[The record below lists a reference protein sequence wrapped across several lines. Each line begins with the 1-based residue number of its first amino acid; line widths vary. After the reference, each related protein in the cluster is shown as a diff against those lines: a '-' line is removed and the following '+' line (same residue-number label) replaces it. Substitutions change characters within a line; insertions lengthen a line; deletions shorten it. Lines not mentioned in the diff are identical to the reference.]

1 MNEMRERRIRVYQIG
16 ILILN
21 ITAVMLIAIF
31 LYYTTNLISRRYS
44 ARDFLEN
51 VEAVPWNPR
60 MQLILCGMLMALL
73 VASLLLRETTFKKYP
88 RLATGSLVVD
98 FFIAVGIVYLLNFN
112 YNGILIM
119 VFADL
124 LVYVKNRKAQIVLM
138 ILALTCFLLTNYS
151 LVSLWVPLYSIE
163 SYIRFY
169 DAATKQYL
177 FVIYNVLGSM
187 NIVLFVLYCAEVIIA
202 QRGTIDEVNALY
214 EQLEKANEQMQEYAA
229 MSEKMA
235 ETRERNRLAREIHDT
250 LGHTLTGISAG
261 LDACVATIDVAPDI
275 TKQQL
280 QTISEV
286 TRHGI
291 SEIRRSVS
299 ELRPDALER
308 LRLDHAITK
317 MVNDMSRLSGAKVYF
332 NCEIKNLRFD
342 EDEENAIYRVI
353 QESITNA
360 IRHGKASRIWITMT
374 KEESDILLQIR
385 DDGIGCK
392 DMKSGFGTKHIKER
406 IQMLGGTVAFDG
418 SNGFLVNAR
427 IPIRWGENYE

>member
-1 MNEMRERRIRVYQIG
+1 MKIQKIRWYQIG
-16 ILILN
+16 ILVLN
-21 ITAVMLIAIF
+21 VTAIMAISAF
-31 LYYTTNLISRRYS
+31 LLFTTNLISGRYN
-44 ARDFLEN
+44 ARDFLET

-60 MQLILCGMLMALL
+60 HQMILCGMFMALL
-73 VASLLLRETTFKKYP
+73 LASFFLRETTFKKYP
-88 RLATGSLVVD
+88 RLATGSLLAD

-138 ILALTCFLLTNYS
+138 ILALTCFILTNHS
-151 LVSLWVPLYSIE
+151 LMSMWIPLYSIE
-163 SYIRFY
+163 NYIQFY
-169 DAATKQYL
+169 DASTKQYL
-177 FVIYNVLGSM
+177 LIAYNVLSSM
-187 NIVLFVLYCAEVIIA
+187 NIVLFVLYCAEVIMA

-214 EQLEKANEQMQEYAA
+214 EELEKVNEQMQEYAA

-261 LDACVATIDVAPDI
+261 IDACITTIDIAPDM

-291 SEIRRSVS
+291 REIRRSVS

-317 MVNDMSRLSGAKVYF
+317 MVNDMSRVSGAKVYF
-332 NCEIKNLRFD
+332 NCEVKNLRFD

-360 IRHGKASRIWITMT
+360 IRHGNASRIWITMN
-374 KEESDILLQIR
+374 KEESDIILQIR

-392 DMKSGFGTKHIKER
+392 NMKSGFGTKHIKER

-418 SNGFLVNAR
+418 SNGFVVNAR
-427 IPIRWGENYE
+427 IPIRWGENYD